1 MLRGDDWSLRGMRIE
16 LDEFKTDL
24 ANAQAIQV
32 FGASSKAKSKEA
44 LGVRGE
50 RTMIEATS
58 VS

>member
-1 MLRGDDWSLRGMRIE
+1 MRIE
-16 LDEFKTDL
+16 LDELKTDL
-24 ANAQAIQV
+24 TNAQAIQV

-50 RTMIEATS
+50 RTMIVATS

>member
-1 MLRGDDWSLRGMRIE
+1 MRIE